1 MSMVAVGRLTW
12 QVPYQPTPV
21 VPQRRNVDSTREPA
35 SLDERAK
42 LARRQEADL
51 LLDQHWEVLCR
62 YASSRVRDQPAAEDL
77 VQETLLA
84 AVRDQ
89 ARFRDESSVRTWLV
103 GILRH
108 KIADYWRRLQRDGST
123 ESDQAVDSLFD
134 ERGTWRGIPGRWM
147 PDPSQ
152 LSENEDFWSVV
163 DQCLDQLPAQARS
176 VFAMRVIDGVSS
188 EGVCQALEI
197 SSTNLWVLLHRA
209 RLRLRTCLA
218 KRWFSTEQSGRT

>member
-1 MSMVAVGRLTW
+1 MDR
-12 QVPYQPTPV
+12 
-21 VPQRRNVDSTREPA
+21 TREPA
-35 SLDERAK
+35 SPDERAK

-51 LLDQHWEVLCR
+51 LLDQHWEALCR
-62 YASSRVRDQPAAEDL
+62 YASHRVRDQTATEDL

-84 AVRDQ
+84 ALRDQ

-134 ERGTWRGIPGRWM
+134 ERGTWRSRPGGWM

-152 LSENEDFWSVV
+152 LSANEDFWSVV
-163 DQCLDQLPAQARS
+163 EQCLDQLPAQARS
-176 VFAMRVIDGVSS
+176 VFAMRVIDGVSG
-188 EGVCQALEI
+188 EGVCKALEI
-197 SSTNLWVLLHRA
+197 SATNLWVLLHRA
-209 RLRLRTCLA
+209 RLRLRTCLET
-218 KRWFSTEQSGRT
+218 RWFSTERSGGT